1 MGYEKK
7 KGDAASKHEKKVEH
21 KGKRVRKGR
30 KHSSL
35 QASKAY
41 KVEGGN
47 LSRTKKQCPRCGA
60 GTWLGAHKGR
70 LYCGRCH
77 YTFFEKK
84 EMGKST

>member
-1 MGYEKK
+1 MADDKK
-7 KGDAASKHEKKVEH
+7 KGDKAPKHEKKVEH
-21 KGKRVRKGR
+21 QGKKVRKGK

-41 KVEGGN
+41 EVKGDTIA
-47 LSRTKKQCPRCGA
+47 RKKKQCPRCGA

-70 LYCGRCH
+70 LYCGKCH

-84 EMGKST
+84 EIAK

>member
-1 MGYEKK
+1 MSVERK
-7 KGDAASKHEKKVEH
+7 KGELAPKREKKVEH
-21 KGKRVRKGR
+21 KGKTVRKGR

-41 KVEGGN
+41 ELKGGT
-47 LSRTKKQCPRCGA
+47 LARKKKHCPRCGA

-70 LYCGRCH
+70 FYCGKCH

-84 EMGKST
+84 EIAK